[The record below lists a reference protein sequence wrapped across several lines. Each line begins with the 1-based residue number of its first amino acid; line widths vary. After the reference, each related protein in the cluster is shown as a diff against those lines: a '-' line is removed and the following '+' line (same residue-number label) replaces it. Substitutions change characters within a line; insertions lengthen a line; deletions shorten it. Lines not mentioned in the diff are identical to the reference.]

1 MTEKEQ
7 KDYLKARAKQLDLTQ
22 PFWGDQKVSAAQAI
36 GAMDD
41 YHQAKSWEECKWK
54 YDEDDDKYDTSCGR
68 AFCFMVDTPKENE
81 YYYCPGCGKRIKED
95 NQ

>member
-1 MTEKEQ
+1 VGYSFKTKPMNAKEWF
-7 KDYLKARAKQLDLTQ
+7 KDRKHWDVITLME
-22 PFWGDQKVSAAQAI
+22 G
-36 GAMDD
+36 
-41 YHQAKSWEECKWK
+41 YHNAKSWEECKWK
-54 YDEDDDKYDTSCGR
+54 YDEHDDKYDTSCGR